1 MTKIIVTEKQLEKI
15 VRLHE
20 EEVDEN
26 VFGDV
31 YQGLR
36 GVWRGYGYD
45 FYKYT
50 NQVDNISKSVERHTR
65 KVDKMIDKL
74 VDLERKINLSKMPPQ
89 YKSELKQEINA
100 MVQEYEKFLLSLNNL
115 QDWSK
120 KTLK

>member
-65 KVDKMIDKL
+65 KVDKMINKL

>member
-26 VFGDV
+26 VFGDM

-65 KVDKMIDKL
+65 KVDKMINKL

>member
-1 MTKIIVTEKQLEKI
+1 MTKIIISEKQLENI
-15 VRLHE
+15 IRLHE
-20 EEVDEN
+20 NEVDEN
-26 VFGDV
+26 VFGDM

-65 KVDKMIDKL
+65 KVDKMVNKL

-89 YKSELKQEINA
+89 YKSELKQEINT

-115 QDWSK
+115 QDWSR

>member
-1 MTKIIVTEKQLEKI
+1 MTKIIISEKQLENI
-15 VRLHE
+15 IRLHE
-20 EEVDEN
+20 NEVDEN
-26 VFGDV
+26 VFGDM

-65 KVDKMIDKL
+65 KVDKMVNKL
-74 VDLERKINLSKMPPQ
+74 VDLERKINLSKMPQQ
-89 YKSELKQEINA
+89 YKSELKQEINT

-115 QDWSK
+115 QDWSR

>member
-26 VFGDV
+26 VFGDM